1 MNYNETLNRIHSLNK
16 FGSRPG
22 LDRVRKLLTL
32 MGNPQD
38 SLHFVHVAGTNGKGS
53 TCQMISSVLCESG
66 YRTGLF
72 ISPFI
77 TDFCERI
84 QLDGVPIPREDL
96 SSVAEYVFSLS
107 DKLYDEG
114 VIITEFEFVMCVAF
128 EYFRRTECEIVVLE
142 VGLGGELDCTN
153 VIEPPVCAVITKIG
167 LDHTDILGDT
177 IGDIA
182 QQKCGIIKSGTC
194 VVSSQQ
200 TEEALEVIC
209 RTCKERQTPLVVSDP
224 AELKLHQDSLEG
236 LEFEYEGRMLR
247 IGLVGEHQLENAA
260 TALKVIDVLSEK
272 GYEKITRNSIRE
284 GLGKA
289 ENPAR
294 FECMAT
300 DPEVIIDGAHNP
312 DGVGA
317 FCQGVRRYLGD
328 RQGVLVLGMLRD
340 KDSRTS
346 IELLRGL
353 FETVYTV
360 PINNPRA
367 LSASELAQLAS
378 EHFDRVFAA
387 DSTEEGFL
395 KAYERAKQQ
404 ESFLCVCGSLYM
416 AGEIRPYIMKYLS

>member
-22 LDRVRKLLTL
+22 LDRVKKLLTL

-38 SLHFVHVAGTNGKGS
+38 SLRFVHVAGTNGKGS
-53 TCQMISSVLCESG
+53 TCQMISSVLCASG

-84 QLDGVPIPREDL
+84 QIDGEPIPQDEL
-96 SSVAEYVFSLS
+96 SMVAEYVFSLS
-107 DKLYDEG
+107 DKLYEEG

-128 EYFRRTECEIVVLE
+128 EYFKRQRCDIVVLE

-153 VIEPPVCAVITKIG
+153 VIKPPLCAVITRIG

-177 IGDIA
+177 IAAIA
-182 QQKCGIIKSGTC
+182 HQKCGIIKSGTQ
-194 VVSSQQ
+194 VVSSPQ
-200 TEEALEVIC
+200 TEEAIEVIGKV
-209 RTCKERQTPLVVSDP
+209 CKERQTPLVVSDP
-224 AELKLHQDSLEG
+224 DDLVLLKDSLEG
-236 LEFEYEGRMLR
+236 LEFEYRGERLGIR
-247 IGLVGEHQLENAA
+247 LVGEHQLENAA

-272 GYEKITRNSIRE
+272 GYERITRNSIRE

-294 FECMAT
+294 FECLAT
-300 DPEVIIDGAHNP
+300 DPHVIIDGAHNP

-317 FCQGVRRYLGD
+317 FCKGVRRYLGD

-346 IELLRGL
+346 IKLLEGL

-367 LSASELAQLAS
+367 LSAPELAQLVS

-387 DSTEEGFL
+387 DSVEEGFL
-395 KAYERAKQQ
+395 RAYERAKQQ

-416 AGEIRPYIMKYLS
+416 AGEIRPYILQNLS